1 MSDMREAEGAVLL
14 VEADAEERE
23 RFGSWLE
30 DEGFRVLACPGPTEP
45 DYTCVGGR
53 TGACPLAAEASA
65 VVLDMSLDSEA
76 LLMGTA
82 AEELL
87 GLYLMSGHRV
97 LVLEPHPGEEIGGWL
112 LRRRRHLERDEFVRS
127 VRSLVRLDPGSQ
139 PEEEPPAQPGARR
152 GAEDLPL

>member
-1 MSDMREAEGAVLL
+1 MNNARETKGTVLL
-14 VEADAEERE
+14 VEADAEQRE

-45 DYTCVGGR
+45 DYTCIGGR

-97 LVLEPHPGEEIGGWL
+97 LVLEAHPGEEIGGWL
-112 LRRRRHLERDEFVRS
+112 LRRRRHLERDEFLRA
-127 VRSLVRLDPGSQ
+127 VRSLASLGRPSET
-139 PEEEPPAQPGARR
+139 EEGPHAQPGARR
-152 GAEDLPL
+152 GPEHLPL